1 MATQGIDTGGALR
14 PATYSEAVEAL
25 TAGLESEAF
34 ADVHV
39 TRGPSVSVTLGD
51 GLTQYSVQV
60 HTVRCREAT
69 DGPVT
74 DVAQLLTFD
83 VARGEDAP
91 ALLVRWVDGDSDTD
105 ETAGEREAMMYAEIT
120 LRARGATMLSP
131 RITMLDPLD
140 TPAGRQATEQG
151 ISESDT
157 NTRAHAV
164 VQHMMALL
172 RNINLL
178 HGATQ
183 RMSEA
188 TDARN

>member
-1 MATQGIDTGGALR
+1 MATKGIPDSALR
-14 PATYSEAVEAL
+14 SATYSEAVEAL

-39 TRGPSVSVTLGD
+39 ARGPSVSVTSGD

-60 HTVRCREAT
+60 HTLRCREAT

-83 VARGEDAP
+83 AAKGEDAP

-105 ETAGEREAMMYAEIT
+105 ETAGEREAVMYAEIA

-140 TPAGRQATEQG
+140 TPAGRRAAEQG

-164 VQHMMALL
+164 VRCMMALL
-172 RNINLL
+172 SDIRLL

-188 TDARN
+188 TDARD

>member
-1 MATQGIDTGGALR
+1 MATKGIPDSALR
-14 PATYSEAVEAL
+14 SATYSEAVEAL

-39 TRGPSVSVTLGD
+39 TRGPSVSVTSGD

-60 HTVRCREAT
+60 HTLCCREAT

-83 VARGEDAP
+83 AAKGEDAP

-105 ETAGEREAMMYAEIT
+105 ETAGEREAVMYAEIT
-120 LRARGATMLSP
+120 LRTRGATMLSP
-131 RITMLDPLD
+131 RI
-140 TPAGRQATEQG
+140 AIEQG
-151 ISESDT
+151 ISESAS
-157 NTRAHAV
+157 NARAHAV
-164 VQHMMALL
+164 VQHMMLLL
-172 RNINLL
+172 RNIRML

-183 RMSEA
+183 GMSEA
-188 TDARN
+188 IDANG